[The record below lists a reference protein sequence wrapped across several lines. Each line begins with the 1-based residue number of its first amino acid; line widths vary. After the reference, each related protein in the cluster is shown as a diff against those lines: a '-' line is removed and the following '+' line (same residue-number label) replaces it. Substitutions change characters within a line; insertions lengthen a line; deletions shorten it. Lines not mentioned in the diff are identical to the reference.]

1 MKLQQMRVM
10 NRTKSTRYDKSESD
24 RVEPGAEASD
34 VLFVDYIKFLIF
46 SFMLLVPAYAIV
58 KSVISNNWLMVII
71 DLLLVPVGFVHGL
84 LLIFG
89 IVD

>member
-10 NRTKSTRYDKSESD
+10 NRTESTRYDKSESD
-24 RVEPGAEASD
+24 RVAPEAEISD
-34 VLFVDYIKFLIF
+34 VLFVDYIKFVIF
-46 SFMLLVPAYAIV
+46 SFLLLVPAYAIV